1 MPIAVF
7 ELACVAI
14 VLLTLFAMARLQPA
28 TILLADYGALAVAAW
43 VGEETCI
50 AAYQHYAYSSAWHAR
65 LDLVPAL
72 VPLIWPLVILSARG
86 VVTSLA
92 PGITA
97 ARRAALVGALVI
109 IDASLVEVIAV
120 RAGLWTWAEGGH
132 LGVPVVGIVGW
143 GLFAA
148 AADAVLASGR
158 RFRHASLVVLAPLAT
173 HALLVASWWAF
184 FRWAWRGDLG
194 DRSVAAVALL
204 GLALAVGALRLRR
217 DGRAIPRDVAAPRM
231 LAAGLFATE
240 WLLVAPTD
248 VRLCA
253 HVAAV
258 ALPYVLATEL
268 RAPSGARRQP
278 PK

>member
-1 MPIAVF
+1 M
-7 ELACVAI
+7 
-14 VLLTLFAMARLQPA
+14 LLTLVAMTRLQSA
-28 TILLADYGALAVAAW
+28 TVLLADYGALAVAAW

-50 AAYQHYAYSSAWHAR
+50 AAYHHYAYSSAWHAR